1 MKYKLN
7 FVYHKYYSRLEYI
20 ERLIKV
26 FGEEIPDDFKEKFYK
41 AKFYFHALLCE
52 TEKFDSHKSAPI
64 EIKSEEER
72 KYYLKFITEI
82 VDKMH
87 RESNDG
93 ELIKFMD
100 KHLSLKNP
108 NAILEEYDKFI
119 ALLRIEEF
127 GRDGLFTL
135 MFYTADFKD
144 NPNNITV
151 SLLG

>member
-1 MKYKLN
+1 DTVIKEKGRLYPRTIN
-7 FVYHKYYSRLEYI
+7 RFYHKYYSRLENI
-20 ERLIKV
+20 ESLIKV

-41 AKFYFHALLCE
+41 TNFYFHALLYE

-144 NPNNITV
+144 
-151 SLLG
+151 